1 MRFPKFLVISVVIAG
16 MLCAG
21 YPAAA
26 ATPAPTYYLALGDSL
41 SQGYMP
47 GLGNTDQGYVD
58 DVYRVLLTRQPGLQ
72 LVKLGCSGETTTSM
86 RYGGVCAYA
95 GSVSQLAAAEAFL
108 SSHRGAVAELTLD
121 IGANDLD
128 HCTSGLVIDPGC
140 VAEGLGS
147 IAGNLFAI
155 LAGMRQASAHV
166 PVFEGMTYYDPYLAA
181 WLAGTAGQRTARA
194 SAIITNLLNSIESA
208 EYAVFGVRIA
218 DVSAAFRT
226 NDFSRLAG
234 QLPVNVANICRLTF
248 MCAIGN
254 IHPNLAGYRLI
265 ADTFA
270 G

>member
-1 MRFPKFLVISVVIAG
+1 MRFPKFLVISVVIAA

-21 YPAAA
+21 YSAAA
-26 ATPAPTYYLALGDSL
+26 AMPAPTYYLALGDSL

-47 GLGNTDQGYVD
+47 GLGNTHQGYVD

-86 RYGGVCAYA
+86 RYGGVCAYP

-108 SSHRGAVAELTLD
+108 SSHRGAVVEVTLD
-121 IGANDLD
+121 IGANDLN

-140 VAEGLGS
+140 VAEGLRT

-155 LAGMRQASAHV
+155 LAGLRPASAHV

-181 WLAGTAGQRTARA
+181 WLAGTTGLRTARE
-194 SAIITNLLNSIESA
+194 SVIITNALNAIESA

-226 NDFSRLAG
+226 NDFSRPAG

-254 IHPNLAGYRLI
+254 IHPNLAGYQLI
-265 ADTFA
+265 ADTFV